1 MFSDAARNWHFGVLS
16 FTGTGH
22 LNPFIALSLELKRR
36 GHRVTFIEKPKIQ
49 ERVLEAGLEF
59 FPISGKK
66 PSTQRTPP
74 NHSSSPW
81 SELSALRFNLN
92 RVICDVEMFLKEI
105 PAVVAKTGVNALLV
119 NELAWTGPTVAQ
131 LLGLP
136 YFIISTSVPYSLGW
150 GTSTRFSRY
159 LPSSNIVSWLSRSLL
174 ELSALR
180 MRGPVLWALNGWRS
194 RAGLGPACEIQR
206 IHPHLAHITQL
217 PAWLDLPQTKLPGNF
232 YYAGPFESS
241 DSRPHVPFPWD
252 ELDGRP
258 VIYATLGTTRNVQP
272 VVFRLIAEACSDLN
286 LQLVISLG
294 NRFEPMLLDGLSGR
308 PVVTRYA
315 PQLQLLK
322 IAQAVITHG
331 GSNTVLETLAE
342 GKPMIVIP
350 NVYDQPA
357 MAARLERLHVA
368 RILPLKRLDARGLR
382 SALEAVLDDPNYG
395 AAAMR
400 IQTRMQASSGRARA
414 ADIIEEALDRY
425 LDHARL
431 TSHAERFQLNNDSRL
446 PCIETAS
453 KLSS

>member
-1 MFSDAARNWHFGVLS
+1 
-16 FTGTGH
+16 
-22 LNPFIALSLELKRR
+22 
-36 GHRVTFIEKPKIQ
+36 
-49 ERVLEAGLEF
+49 
-59 FPISGKK
+59 
-66 PSTQRTPP
+66 
-74 NHSSSPW
+74 
-81 SELSALRFNLN
+81 
-92 RVICDVEMFLKEI
+92 
-105 PAVVAKTGVNALLV
+105 
-119 NELAWTGPTVAQ
+119 
-131 LLGLP
+131 
-136 YFIISTSVPYSLGW
+136 
-150 GTSTRFSRY
+150 
-159 LPSSNIVSWLSRSLL
+159 
-174 ELSALR
+174 
-180 MRGPVLWALNGWRS
+180 
-194 RAGLGPACEIQR
+194 
-206 IHPHLAHITQL
+206 
-217 PAWLDLPQTKLPGNF
+217 
-232 YYAGPFESS
+232 
-241 DSRPHVPFPWD
+241 
-252 ELDGRP
+252 
-258 VIYATLGTTRNVQP
+258 
-272 VVFRLIAEACSDLN
+272 LIAEACSDLN

-431 TSHAERFQLNNDSRL
+431 TSHSERFQLNNGSRH